1 MFAGTG
7 NLRCADC
14 GTDDVVLEGQGKWN
28 AELQRW
34 VIRDMAMDENEGEF
48 WPADETANFFC
59 RACGDICSVRV
70 GGKD

>member
-1 MFAGTG
+1 MVTGTE

-14 GTDDVVLEGQGKWN
+14 GTNDVVLEGQGKWD

-48 WPADETANFFC
+48 WPADGTANFFC
-59 RACGDICSVRV
+59 RACKDICSVRV
-70 GGKD
+70 G